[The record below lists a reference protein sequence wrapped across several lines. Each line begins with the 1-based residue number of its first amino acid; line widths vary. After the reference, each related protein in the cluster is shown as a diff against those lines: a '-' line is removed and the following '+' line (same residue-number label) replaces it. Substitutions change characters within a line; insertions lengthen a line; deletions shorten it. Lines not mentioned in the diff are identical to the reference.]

1 MAVETSNLPAWFWNA
16 TRMKEES
23 IQAWMGYERYW
34 IGLIGSIL
42 GLPSLLRSILVMTDR
57 EVVNVEKGLLYTRVF
72 RVPRAAV
79 LSRNLTVRPMVNTL
93 ELSVSDP
100 GEFRER
106 QGGVYELGRTRFT
119 AAGPDRP
126 RSVHMNNLLD

>member
-1 MAVETSNLPAWFWNA
+1 
-16 TRMKEES
+16 
-23 IQAWMGYERYW
+23 MGYERYW

-42 GLPSLLRSILVMTDR
+42 GLPSFLRSILVMTDR

-72 RVPRAAV
+72 RIPRAAV

-93 ELSVSDP
+93 ELSVSNP

-106 QGGVYELGRTRFT
+106 QGGVYELGRTKFT

-126 RSVHMNNLLD
+126 RSVHMNNSLD